1 MPQTGTDTKCSD
13 FAQIYL
19 WHITESAEELAQQ
32 ISGGELLLE
41 EASRMFSSPKRRL
54 EWLATRALL
63 QHTECKGV
71 EILYHSNGAPHLA
84 GSNKHISI
92 SHTQDYVAI
101 AIADKPIGIDIEHI
115 TRNATRA
122 IIGFLQP
129 QEIEELKLHP
139 TPAEET
145 LRLWTAKE
153 AAFKL
158 APDLAT
164 VLKDIVAQTT
174 QASNNGQ
181 HTYRMEYKC
190 GRSATCHTA
199 TTNGLVLSCCTF

>member
-1 MPQTGTDTKCSD
+1 MPQIGTDTKCFD

-41 EASRMFSSPKRRL
+41 EAFRTFSSPKRRL

-63 QHTECKGV
+63 QQTQCKGV

-84 GSNKHISI
+84 DCNKHISI
-92 SHTQDYVAI
+92 SHTQNYVAI
-101 AIADKPIGIDIEHI
+101 AIAGVPVGIDIEHA

-122 IIGFLQP
+122 INGFLQP
-129 QEIEELKLHP
+129 EEIEKLELHSTP
-139 TPAEET
+139 TQEA

-158 APDLAT
+158 APNLAT
-164 VLKDIVAQTT
+164 VLKDIIAKPTG
-174 QASNNGQ
+174 SGNKEQ
-181 HTYRMEYKC
+181 HTYLIEYKC
-190 GRSATCHTA
+190 GRSATCHTI
-199 TTNGLVLSCCTF
+199 TTHGLVLSCCTF